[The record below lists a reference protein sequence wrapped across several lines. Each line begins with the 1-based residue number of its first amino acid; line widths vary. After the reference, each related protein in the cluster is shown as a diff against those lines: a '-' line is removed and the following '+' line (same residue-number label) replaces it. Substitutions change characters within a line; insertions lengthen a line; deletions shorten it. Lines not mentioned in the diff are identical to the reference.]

1 MPRLRRAFD
10 SHKQTGLRNSTS
22 LPLGTRSVLA
32 LKHRLFVTIFSGAHG
47 NRDCRVRGAKPLTG
61 LLRECFFDAFEC
73 FDEVVHRGGER
84 QADIAFAAEG

>member
-22 LPLGTRSVLA
+22 LPLGTQTVLA
-32 LKHRLFVTIFSGAHG
+32 LNHRLFVTIFSGAHG
-47 NRDCRVRGAKPLTG
+47 NGDCQVRGSPLTV

-73 FDEVVHRGGER
+73 FDQVVHRGGER